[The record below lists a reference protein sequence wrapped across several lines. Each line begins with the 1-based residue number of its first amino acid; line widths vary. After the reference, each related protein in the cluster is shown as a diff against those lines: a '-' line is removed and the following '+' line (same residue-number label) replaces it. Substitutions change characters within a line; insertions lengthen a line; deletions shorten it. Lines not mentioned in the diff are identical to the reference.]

1 MSKQDEKYM
10 ALASHYATL
19 SDMRSRHGSVIVLH
33 GSIIAWGFNHERN
46 YSRDKLIGHPMS
58 CHAEM
63 SALRD
68 AIRKL
73 KLNPQK
79 DRATFKRMHL
89 YVARRSSQNG
99 YMDSK
104 PCEHC
109 YHKLKDIGLTRI
121 MYSGQDES
129 FYTMDVRSPQA
140 CTPSSGYQY
149 QLRIQTINKI

>member
-1 MSKQDEKYM
+1 MSKQTEKYM

-33 GSIIAWGFNHERN
+33 GSIIAWGYNHERN

-73 KLNPQK
+73 KLDPHK

-89 YVARRSSQNG
+89 YVARRSAQNG
-99 YMDSK
+99 YLPHDKIPNPALIVMINSK
-104 PCEHC
+104 RLVSRVSCILVRMNPF
-109 YHKLKDIGLTRI
+109 TR
-121 MYSGQDES
+121 
-129 FYTMDVRSPQA
+129 
-140 CTPSSGYQY
+140 
-149 QLRIQTINKI
+149 